1 MWFPP
6 PTIQD
11 YSDQHPEN
19 AAEIKLTMA
28 QLKISQGSRDRF
40 SMTDVTMPT
49 ETDSWNDSEA
59 VADYVIFKIFAS

>member
-1 MWFPP
+1 
-6 PTIQD
+6 
-11 YSDQHPEN
+11 
-19 AAEIKLTMA
+19 MA